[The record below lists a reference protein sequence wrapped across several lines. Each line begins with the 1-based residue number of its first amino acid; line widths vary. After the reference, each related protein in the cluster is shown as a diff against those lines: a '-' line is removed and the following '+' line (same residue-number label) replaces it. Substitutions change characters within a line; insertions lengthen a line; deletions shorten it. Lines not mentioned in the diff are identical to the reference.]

1 MSADTAASAP
11 PRGSHAA
18 ALTVTVIGPSG
29 DRREVQVT
37 HSPFRIGRLPE
48 CEIPLRDNRVSRN
61 HGQILLE
68 GSKHYIEDIRS
79 RHGLFVNGKKVDR
92 HELRPGD
99 EIEFGIEDSYRLV
112 VGKDLTF
119 TAPLMEKVAAMPE
132 SEGTGSLGRLSAVL
146 EVARALQSSL
156 AVDEVL
162 AAAVDAALVVTGA
175 ERGFLMLTDGSGE
188 LEVKVARDQGG
199 EQLAADE
206 LQVPRRVIQKALTKR
221 RDLLWMTFDP
231 AKEETADI
239 ELGETVARL
248 ELRSAICVPLV
259 RIRIGQQQE
268 TSLLSP
274 GEDTLG
280 ALYMDSKKDT
290 GDLSAANRELLQTL
304 AIEISTVLENARLL
318 AQEHK
323 QQSLEQELKIARDI
337 QQTMLPERLPRRRL
351 AGGRGQQ
358 RGLLPGGRGLF
369 RRHGVVGGQLGRG
382 SSWTSRARRLGGS
395 VDVSHPGR
403 FFRHSIAQSRPSEI
417 VARVNRYICER
428 SRSARFATVFYC
440 LVRRDGAARWVSAGH
455 CPAILV
461 RASGETEWL
470 NATSFPIGLF
480 PEAEFP
486 QQELTLSPGDKVIV
500 YTDGVSEAV
509 NWSNEQFGEER
520 LQEAA
525 RRHASSSAPELLRS
539 IREEVAS
546 FTSGAPQNDDLT
558 LLVLGYQG

>member
-11 PRGSHAA
+11 SRGPHHAV
-18 ALTVTVIGPSG
+18 LTVTVIGPSG
-29 DRREVQVT
+29 ERNEVQVT

-48 CEIPLRDNRVSRN
+48 CEIPLRDNRVSRH

-68 GSKHYIEDIRS
+68 GSTYYIEDSKS

-92 HELRPGD
+92 HELRLGD
-99 EIEFGIEDSYRLV
+99 EIDFGIEDSYRLV
-112 VGKDLTF
+112 IGKDLTF

-132 SEGTGSLGRLSAVL
+132 SEGTGNLGRLSAVL
-146 EVARALQSSL
+146 EVARALQASL

-188 LEVKVARDQGG
+188 LEVKVARNLGG

-206 LQVPRRVIQKALTKR
+206 LRVPRRVIQKALTRR
-221 RDLLWMTFDP
+221 RDLLFMTFDP
-231 AKEETADI
+231 AKGETADA
-239 ELGETVARL
+239 ELEETVARL

-259 RIRIGQQQE
+259 RIRIGQQHE

-280 ALYMDSKKDT
+280 ALYMDSKQVT

-304 AIEISTVLENARLL
+304 AVEISTVLENARLL

-337 QQTMLPERLPRRRL
+337 QQTMLPAQLPAEGWL
-351 AGGRGQQ
+351 VAEGSSEACFQVGGDYFDVMELSADQW
-358 RGLLPGGRGLF
+358 
-369 RRHGVVGGQLGRG
+369 GVVQ
-382 SSWTSRARRLGGS
+382 A
-395 VDVSHPGR
+395 DVSGKGVSAALLTSLIQGA
-403 FFRHSIAQSRPSEI
+403 FFATASLDPRPSEI

-428 SRSARFATVFYC
+428 SRLARFATVFYC
-440 LVRRDGAARWVSAGH
+440 LVGRDGAVRWVSAGH

-480 PEAEFP
+480 PEAVFP
-486 QQELTLSPGDKVIV
+486 QQEITLSEGDKVVV

-509 NWSNEQFGEER
+509 NWSNERFGEER
-520 LQEAA
+520 LREAA
-525 RRHASSSAPELLRS
+525 RRHASSSAPRLFQS
-539 IREEVAS
+539 IREEISS